1 MRVITDNLARQNT
14 AAVAVAAGL
23 GGALALY
30 ALYVFAGNRKGA
42 SKLTSKLHSLPS
54 HSAVLGDLLEFARN
68 APRLHEWIA
77 ETSLEFGGEPWRIH
91 LPGIKTLVVVT
102 SPVLIEDVLTTQ
114 FDTFPHGDRVNE
126 LMMDLLGT
134 AIVTSD
140 GERWYHQR
148 KAAAKFFTARSL
160 RICMTTQMR
169 KNLSQVYS
177 VMDSTIAQGEAVNML
192 KLFHEFALQTFAEVG
207 LGIDLNVIGSAE
219 DHPMSHNIEIAT
231 PPIIRREAVPWFY
244 WKLQRW
250 LNVGS
255 ERVLADA
262 MKNVHAWLD
271 KVVEQSLSVAAA
283 RQAQARHKSQTNE
296 MNDEV
301 KSVVELFLE
310 QSGDDK
316 AGLQAADLKDF
327 ILTFVLGARGTSAA
341 ALAWAFLMLT
351 RHPEVEQ
358 RIRDE
363 MAEQLP
369 EVMTDDEAYVTS
381 EDIRKLVYLEATI
394 KEVVRL
400 YPTIPMN
407 RRQAMTDTVIGDGI
421 PIQKGDYILLHPYA
435 MARLPNLWGPDAAE
449 FKPERWI
456 DPTTGELLT
465 VPSSKFSA
473 FSSGPRICIGMRLA
487 MLELRVVTAN
497 LLKRYRFALAEPN
510 DGSHVVSIELML
522 ANPLIMTATRTKQDA
537 SCT

>member
-1 MRVITDNLARQNT
+1 MRVITDNLACQNT
-14 AAVAVAAGL
+14 AAAAVAAGL

-30 ALYVFAGNRKGA
+30 ALYVFTGSRKGT

-77 ETSLEFGGEPWRIH
+77 ETSLAFGGEPWRIH

-160 RICMTTQMR
+160 Q
-169 KNLSQVYS
+169 
-177 VMDSTIAQGEAVNML
+177 
-192 KLFHEFALQTFAEVG
+192 
-207 LGIDLNVIGSAE
+207 
-219 DHPMSHNIEIAT
+219 
-231 PPIIRREAVPWFY
+231 AVPWFY

-283 RQAQARHKSQTNE
+283 HQAQARHKSQTNE

-369 EVMTDDEAYVTS
+369 EVMTDDESYVTS

-400 YPTIPMN
+400 YPTVPMN

-537 SCT
+537 SRT